1 MSKRTHSL
9 VKILLTLCFS
19 ICLVACIFSM
29 NFASAATAPSIK
41 DGASIRYDDKACIR
55 FSAYVPDEYF
65 ADTDEHVLND
75 GITVGMEISLSP
87 FEESTDI
94 KTVNPT
100 AWKTKS
106 DKKGHQQYNVVIY
119 NIPETD
125 YATSI
130 YARAFI
136 SGAEIVEGE
145 DTTYTATVVRSIREV
160 ANATLAGDLLVDSED
175 VDNKLTT
182 NQIQALEG
190 YVSEDAAVLGDVT
203 VKIRGGY
210 AVWEAVENATTYL
223 VKTESGTFK
232 TTETKFLLDGDR
244 EVSVVAYGDGTTA
257 TYSNVSSKT
266 ARELGEMELATFN
279 DDSYIEDLEAGN
291 HTIGN
296 YNNSA
301 TTGAEYHTA
310 TYSNYF
316 YKGSGSSQTESTPVI
331 SVGTAEFG
339 TAVTSTRS
347 GTIRL
352 SYFSVYL
359 QKAIAFDYAGI
370 KVRIKFEKYSGTA
383 IDNGALTLRLA
394 DPTPDTNSMKWTKS
408 QAYLAGYY
416 HEGNDGD
423 IFNGA
428 ETVVTAGEWIEWY
441 IPNDKLDIFYNVG
454 DYKLVFVLAAT
465 NGWQNTQRRTANFV
479 LDDISYYGVGTPTNV
494 VLSDE
499 KVLSWDA
506 VDGATGYVIDVNGE
520 TIETTATSYD
530 LSANLTVDAEIKVK
544 AVNDSDSSEYSEV
557 VYYYAPS
564 GFPMT
569 FKDDTYINRVLVG
582 DEGDIKTYS
591 KDSNMSIPSGFI
603 YTKEYVSSVE
613 GAEDGA
619 LRILP
624 VVARYKSWSTS
635 ARLAIFTIV
644 LPEELNTD
652 TTDGNLGVSVRIK
665 LGDIVAGGE
674 TAYSGSQASGY
685 YLCLVSNG
693 ETISDSNYR
702 MNNNQLVTNGIPYL
716 EVTDKDTFVTWNL
729 DFATLLARGYN
740 NGATEITF
748 GILTE
753 TAVSSGK
760 GYCIETWLDELAYY
774 KETPV

>member
-1 MSKRTHSL
+1 MSKRTHSF
-9 VKILLTLCFS
+9 VKLFLTFAFA
-19 ICLVACIFSM
+19 ICMVACIFSM

-41 DGASIRYDDKACIR
+41 DGASIRYGNEEGIR
-55 FSAYVPDEYF
+55 FSAFVPDEYF
-65 ADTDEHVLND
+65 EDSQAHTLKD
-75 GITVGMEISLSP
+75 GVTVGMEVSLSP
-87 FEESTDI
+87 FEDSTDI

-100 AWKTKS
+100 NWKSTSEKS
-106 DKKGHQQYNVVIY
+106 NHQQYNVVIY
-119 NIPETD
+119 GIPDTD

-136 SGAEIVEGE
+136 TDENITEG
-145 DTTYTATVVRSIREV
+145 DKTTYTATVVRSIREV
-160 ANATLAGDLLVDSED
+160 ANATLAGDVLLDEED
-175 VDNKLTT
+175 VNKLSDTQVT
-182 NQIQALEG
+182 ALEK
-190 YVSEDAAVLGDVT
+190 YVSEDAVALGDVT

-210 AVWEAVENATTYL
+210 AVWEAVENATAYI

-232 TTETKFLLDGDR
+232 TTENKFLLDGDR

-257 TYSNVSSKT
+257 KYSNVASKT
-266 ARELGEMELATFN
+266 AHELGEMELATFN
-279 DDSYIEDLEAGN
+279 DESYIEDLEAGN

-296 YNNSA
+296 YDNSA

-316 YKGSGSSQTESTPVI
+316 YKGSGSTQTESTPVI
-331 SVGTAEFG
+331 SEGTAEFG

-359 QKAIAFDYAGI
+359 QKAIAFDHSGI
-370 KVRIKFEKYSGTA
+370 KVRIKFEKYSGTE
-383 IDNGALTLRLA
+383 IDNGTLTLRLA
-394 DPTPDTNSMKWTKS
+394 DPTPDTNSMKWNKS

-441 IPNDKLDIFYNVG
+441 IPNDKLDVFYNAG

-520 TIETTATSYD
+520 TIETTATSYN

-544 AVNDSDSSEYSEV
+544 AVKDSESSEYSEV

-569 FKDDTYINRVLVG
+569 FKDDTYINRVLIG

-591 KDSNMSIPSGFI
+591 KDSEMSIPSGFI

-635 ARLAIFTIV
+635 ARLALFTIV
-644 LPEELNTD
+644 LPEELNTN
-652 TTDGNLGVSVRIK
+652 TTDGNLGVSIRIK
-665 LGDIVAGGE
+665 LGDIVAGGA
-674 TAYSGSQASGY
+674 TAYSGSQASEY
-685 YLCLVSNG
+685 YLCLVSND
-693 ETISDSNYR
+693 ETITDSIYR
-702 MNNNQLVTNGIPYL
+702 MNSNQLITNRIPYL

-729 DFATLLARGYN
+729 DFATLLARGYD

-753 TAVSSGK
+753 TAVTSGK